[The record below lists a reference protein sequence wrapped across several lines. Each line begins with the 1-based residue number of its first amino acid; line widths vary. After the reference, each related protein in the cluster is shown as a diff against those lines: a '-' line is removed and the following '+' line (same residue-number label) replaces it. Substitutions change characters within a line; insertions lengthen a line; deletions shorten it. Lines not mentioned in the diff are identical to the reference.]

1 MDAPRIDCSN
11 LAERYEALSFF
22 EAGKPSSQRDCYPVA
37 LQNLIRADS
46 LVVSIEFRD
55 GTATDMPAVLRNG
68 RREAAI
74 LLLANHGRTR
84 EDWLFGANRAM
95 CVVPGEV
102 RAR

>member
-1 MDAPRIDCSN
+1 MDCQALMVLQSKLEILPRVDAGFN
-11 LAERYEALSFF
+11 LF
-22 EAGKPSSQRDCYPVA
+22 EESAKPNQR
-37 LQNLIRADS
+37 
-46 LVVSIEFRD
+46 SIEFRD

-102 RAR
+102 RAT